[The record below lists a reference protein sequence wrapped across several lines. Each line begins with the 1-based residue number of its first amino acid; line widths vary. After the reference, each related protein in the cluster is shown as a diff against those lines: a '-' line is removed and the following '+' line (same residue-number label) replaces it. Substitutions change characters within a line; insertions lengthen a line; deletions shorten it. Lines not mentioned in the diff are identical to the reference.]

1 MKDYYVILKVSR
13 NASAE
18 DIRRAHREQV
28 LRYHPDRSSEP
39 DPEKF
44 REVQEA
50 YEVLRD
56 EGRRGEYNDTLKE
69 HEARIHAPPKP
80 VHRGPI
86 SLWEEFSSVTPGIE
100 EILDHIRRDFFGPIR
115 KVEPLKELNVE
126 FILNPDEAACGAS
139 QPLDV
144 PIYEYC
150 PLCGGRGGAFPFPC
164 LRCDGK
170 GWSWGR
176 RTISIRIPP
185 GITEGT
191 TIRIPLQ
198 QFGVRHLY
206 LNVHIRIQPH

>member
-1 MKDYYVILKVSR
+1 MKDYYVILKVSK

-18 DIRRAHREQV
+18 DIRRAHRKQV
-28 LRYHPDRSSEP
+28 LRYHPDRSPEP

-56 EGRRGEYNDTLKE
+56 EEKRGAYNDTLKK
-69 HEARIHAPPKP
+69 HEEQARQPTKP
-80 VHRGPI
+80 AHRGPM
-86 SLWEEFSSVTPGIE
+86 SLWEEFGSVLPGID

-115 KVEPLKELNVE
+115 KVETLKELNVE
-126 FILNPDEAACGAS
+126 FVLNPDEAACGAS

-150 PLCGGRGGAFPFPC
+150 PTCSGRGGAFPFPC
-164 LRCDGK
+164 LQCDGK
-170 GWSWGR
+170 GWTWGKQ
-176 RTISIRIPP
+176 TISVRIPP
-185 GITEGT
+185 GIEEGT

-198 QFGVRHLY
+198 QLGIQHLY